1 MFESTE
7 LKNHFETSA
16 TIQTQSLVLAEW
28 NMNMPDNIYKLGN
41 YRYRSQEQ
49 NSQFLTLL
57 NTFDNADTGNFYTG
71 ATDADIVIDGGFEN
85 NGTPQLFT
93 STKEKLK
100 LLYSLEDCVKPF
112 RPRSGINKAT
122 FFNGKYLSNSG
133 SDLARRPRYYMP
145 SRYDQFK
152 YWTSF
157 RTESGTERGIANITV
172 NGNYYIDDAVPFVVY
187 KENVPTNR
195 IIVKM
200 QTNVGDVDLGT
211 FTDISKTFADPF
223 YGDSNRTTPTRW
235 RIQYLDAN
243 NWTDAYIFNEN
254 DLREDGTQIVKHD
267 GYVELQ
273 YGLTNIP
280 DKFKNT
286 FVFAETFASSTLL
299 PDQSVN
305 GYAYLVIENNEEVG
319 EFNVWNGITNEYE
332 TFIPAY
338 GWTLGNEEIDNKT
351 TFVKDLT
358 SPAYFKE
365 GTNGNIVYRE
375 FQNIRGIRIV
385 VERMNKFE
393 STFDLIEMSPRLV
406 VDISDKVIEYNVK
419 KILSDLGNSALPVGQ
434 LLASTGSLSLFDD
447 DQAFNDNNSTSIV
460 KNYIRKNI
468 KFNFYEK
475 ILNVEGFDY
484 WVPIKTLY
492 SDGFPQADITA
503 GTLQLQLRD
512 FYFFLESMPAPRML
526 TTETS
531 LSYAI
536 SLLLDYVGFSNYV
549 FYREENEPEP
559 IIPFFFIAPDQ
570 TVAEVLNQLAIS
582 TQSAMFFDE
591 YNNFVMMSKN
601 YMLPTSRE
609 PNMLLSGSSNQSK
622 DGIIENQTSGVLP
635 SIISIASEDK
645 KVYNNGK
652 INYTSRYIQRS
663 YGSIRQSSMYR

>member
-195 IIVKM
+195 IVVKM

-280 DKFKNT
+280 DKFKDT
-286 FVFAETFASSTLL
+286 FVFAETFASATLL
-299 PDQSVN
+299 PDQSIN

-319 EFNVWNGITNEYE
+319 EFNVWNGLTNEYE

-338 GWTLGNEEIDNKT
+338 GWILGNEEINNKT

-358 SPAYFKE
+358 NPAYFKE
-365 GTNGNIVYRE
+365 GTNGSIVYRE
-375 FQNIRGIRIV
+375 FKNIRGIRIV

-419 KILSDLGNSALPVGQ
+419 KNSFRPWKLCF
-434 LLASTGSLSLFDD
+434 ASG
-447 DQAFNDNNSTSIV
+447 ATSCI
-460 KNYIRKNI
+460 N
-468 KFNFYEK
+468 
-475 ILNVEGFDY
+475 
-484 WVPIKTLY
+484 W
-492 SDGFPQADITA
+492 
-503 GTLQLQLRD
+503 
-512 FYFFLESMPAPRML
+512 
-526 TTETS
+526 
-531 LSYAI
+531 
-536 SLLLDYVGFSNYV
+536 
-549 FYREENEPEP
+549 
-559 IIPFFFIAPDQ
+559 
-570 TVAEVLNQLAIS
+570 LAI
-582 TQSAMFFDE
+582 
-591 YNNFVMMSKN
+591 
-601 YMLPTSRE
+601 L
-609 PNMLLSGSSNQSK
+609 
-622 DGIIENQTSGVLP
+622 I
-635 SIISIASEDK
+635 
-645 KVYNNGK
+645 
-652 INYTSRYIQRS
+652 
-663 YGSIRQSSMYR
+663 

>member
-16 TIQTQSLVLAEW
+16 TVRTQSLVIAEW

-41 YRYRSQEQ
+41 YRYRPQEQ
-49 NSQFLTLL
+49 GSQFLTLL
-57 NTFDNADTGNFYTG
+57 NTFDNLDSGNFYTG

-93 STKEKLK
+93 SIKEKNK
-100 LLYSLEDCVKPF
+100 LLYSLEDCIKPF

-157 RTESGTERGIANITV
+157 RTESGAERGIANIKV
-172 NGNYYIDDAVPFVVY
+172 NDTYYIDDAVPFVVY

-195 IIVKM
+195 LVVKM
-200 QTNVGDVDLGT
+200 QTNVGDIELGD

-223 YGDSNRTTPTRW
+223 FGNSNKTTPTRW
-235 RIQYLDAN
+235 RIQYLDEN
-243 NWTDAYIFNEN
+243 NWTDAYVINEN
-254 DLREDGTQIVKHD
+254 DLREDGTDIVKTD

-273 YGLTNIP
+273 YGIKNIP
-280 DKFKNT
+280 DNFQNT
-286 FVFAETFASSTLL
+286 FIFAETLSSSTLL
-299 PDQSVN
+299 PTVSIT
-305 GYAYLVIENNEEVG
+305 GYAYLVIENSEEVG
-319 EFNVWNGITNEYE
+319 TFYIWNGTTNEYE
-332 TFIPAY
+332 TFVPTY
-338 GWTLGNEEIDNKT
+338 GWILGNQEINNKT
-351 TFVKDLT
+351 TFVTDLT
-358 SPAYFKE
+358 NPLYFIE
-365 GTNGNIVYRE
+365 GVNGKRVYRE
-375 FQNIRGIRIV
+375 FQNIRGIRVV
-385 VERMNKFE
+385 VEKMNKFD
-393 STFDLIEMSPRLV
+393 STFDLIEMSPRLI
-406 VDISDKVIEYNVK
+406 VDLSDKVTEYSVK

-434 LLASTGSLSLFDD
+434 LLASTGSISLFDD
-447 DQAFNDNNSTSIV
+447 DQAFNDNNTQSIV
-460 KNYIRKNI
+460 YKYIRKNI

-526 TTETS
+526 VTEVS

-536 SLLLDYVGFSNYV
+536 SLLLDYIGFSNYA
-549 FYREENEPEP
+549 FYRESNEQDP
-559 IIPFFFIAPDQ
+559 IIPYFFIAPDQ
-570 TVAEVLNQLAIS
+570 TVAEVLNQLAVS

-591 YNNFVMMSKN
+591 YNNFIIMSKN
-601 YMLPTSRE
+601 YMLPTNRE
-609 PNMLLSGSSNQSK
+609 VDLSFIWIKQS
-622 DGIIENQTSGVLP
+622 V
-635 SIISIASEDK
+635 K
-645 KVYNNGK
+645 KW
-652 INYTSRYIQRS
+652 NY
-663 YGSIRQSSMYR
+663 